1 MGRYQERS
9 DSRFI
14 NERRHVENLTK
25 MCKSIQDVLD
35 KQEDQDRAIK
45 NYKQE
50 INLMNQE
57 LQTVQTN
64 TDIWRKKVRDSN

>member
-1 MGRYQERS
+1 
-9 DSRFI
+9 
-14 NERRHVENLTK
+14 
-25 MCKSIQDVLD
+25 MCKSIQDVLH

-64 TDIWRKKVRDSN
+64 TDIWRKKVRGDN

>member
-9 DSRFI
+9 DSRSI
-14 NERRHVENLTK
+14 NERSHVENLTK
-25 MCKSIQDVLD
+25 ICQSIQDVLE

-45 NYKQE
+45 NYKQK

-64 TDIWRKKVRDSN
+64 TDIRRKKVRDDN